1 VSRLPSGMENRIKE
15 QQLGLF
21 ADRTSAHKM
30 RVNQMRLWLAS
41 LAYVLIARLRKWG
54 LQGTEWAQARTLRSK
69 LLKIGALVKVSVR
82 RVFPTVVGT
91 GFRDLEALPEEGPL
105 REGALASASGTGHGG
120 WSNCVGRGRPPKL

>member
-1 VSRLPSGMENRIKE
+1 
-15 QQLGLF
+15 
-21 ADRTSAHKM
+21 M

-54 LQGTEWAQARTLRSK
+54 LQGTEWARAQARTLRSK

-91 GFRDLEALPEEGPL
+91 GFRDLEALSEEGPF
-105 REGALASASGTGHGG
+105 RPGTLASASGHCHCNRGDRPDRGNRVDKTGT
-120 WSNCVGRGRPPKL
+120 SAALRPPRLSGREKTSQRK